1 MHLWGMPRIRTVI
14 TVLLVIVL
22 ARYAF
27 VCWFIHPFADDFS
40 YASIGMRTELVP
52 RLGDEYRHWNGR
64 WSSNPLMLRSP
75 LVAGIGIGLWL
86 YRCVPL
92 MLMLLTWV
100 CARRLFR
107 AAAPLLS
114 GRDASLGA
122 GFFLLLF
129 LQLMPD
135 LSEGVYW
142 YTGAVSYLV
151 PGALLL
157 WLFALHAEAWSNGWR
172 ISWPRAIGTGILA
185 ALMAGFNEL
194 HMFLLVVLHLAMLS
208 YRCWKDRRLHAPLLL
223 IALLTIGSGLV
234 MVLAPGNAV
243 RGDLFPLRHDIAR
256 TLSGGAMQSARF
268 TLIWLISPALLLV
281 SMLWLAN
288 LRSWMQAS
296 PWLNDRLPRPLPIAL
311 VLVAV
316 LFACM
321 ALPFWA
327 SGLLGQHRT
336 VNATLLVLL
345 PGWLLLLASL
355 RMDVL
360 QRMRRHW
367 PPMSE
372 RLQLAAL
379 ALLLIACVST
389 GPGGRLTSDLLS
401 GRLARFDAEMIQR
414 YAAITE
420 AAVRGERLL
429 EWPALV
435 DPPRSLR
442 YLDATEDP
450 EHWINR
456 SLTNYLG
463 ADSLR
468 ISVR

>member
-1 MHLWGMPRIRTVI
+1 MPRARTLI
-14 TVLLVIVL
+14 TLLLVVVL
-22 ARYAF
+22 ARYAA
-27 VCWFIHPFADDFS
+27 VCCFIHPFADDLS
-40 YASIGMRTELVP
+40 YASDGARSGLWQ
-52 RLGDEYRHWNGR
+52 RLDHEYLTWNGR
-64 WSSNPLMLRSP
+64 WISNPLVLRSP
-75 LVAGIGIGLWL
+75 LVAGVGAGLWL
-86 YRCVPL
+86 YRCVPVL
-92 MLMLLTWV
+92 LMLLTWV

-142 YTGAVSYLV
+142 YTGAVSYLI
-151 PGALLL
+151 PGAILLL
-157 WLFALHAEAWSNGWR
+157 LLALHAEAWSNGWR
-172 ISWPRAIGTGILA
+172 ISWPRAIGTGMLA
-185 ALMAGFNEL
+185 ALLAGFNEL
-194 HMFLLVVLHLAMLS
+194 HMVLLVALHVAMLS
-208 YRCWKDRRLHAPLLL
+208 YRSWKDRRLHAPLLL
-223 IALLTIGSGLV
+223 ITLVTIASGLV
-234 MVLAPGNAV
+234 MSLAPGNAV
-243 RGDLFPLRHDIAR
+243 RGDHFPLRHDIAR
-256 TLSGGAMQSARF
+256 TLFGGAMQSARF
-268 TLIWLISPALLLV
+268 TLTWLISPALLLV

-296 PWLNDRLPRPLPIAL
+296 PWLSERLPRPMPIAL

-321 ALPFWA
+321 ALPYWA

-345 PGWLLLLASL
+345 PGWLLFLASL
-355 RMDVL
+355 RMAML

-372 RLQLAAL
+372 RLKLTAL
-379 ALLLIACVST
+379 VLLLIASVAT
-389 GPGGRLTSDLLS
+389 GSGGRVTSDLLS
-401 GRLARFDAEMIQR
+401 GRLARFDAQMMQR

-420 AAVRGERLL
+420 AAAQGERSL
-429 EWPALV
+429 EWPALM

-456 SLTNYLG
+456 SLVNYLG